1 MRAVSVGQGEL
12 IGMLALRRRG
22 VTKTESHESCAV
34 RAGSTGGTRPVA
46 PGCPEFCCAGGC
58 VNGGGGGACAG
69 RAIAATVLPPPT
81 RGAGAVGFVGGVR
94 RGAGGRCCGAG
105 GRVDK
110 DAWIAAR
117 RFASCSCAPALA
129 STAPT
134 PTGQGKQ
141 WSRDQTPS
149 HVWPH
154 TTHMYPPP
162 HSNGQETRH
171 PLTCGLI

>member
-1 MRAVSVGQGEL
+1 
-12 IGMLALRRRG
+12 MLALRCRG

-46 PGCPEFCCAGGC
+46 PGCPEVCCAGGC

-129 STAPT
+129 STVEPT
-134 PTGQGKQ
+134 PTV
-141 WSRDQTPS
+141 RE
-149 HVWPH
+149 
-154 TTHMYPPP
+154 
-162 HSNGQETRH
+162 SNGQEPTPCHVR
-171 PLTCGLI
+171 PSLQLSLSVYPSVTLVLTCILLLI